1 MMALPEKIIKPAVR
15 RDILRVLKRA
25 QRLIVNHKHR
35 QLMELS
41 DHTVHNASLFQDRDS
56 VSVAVIIYSI
66 AKLMERCGKPFP
78 YCNDINVIVAAA
90 ERTLRSDQV
99 PEFRDRIK
107 ALFKFIGDVDK
118 SFKMYIDAVM
128 DKAQIKK
135 GSMLHERGISV
146 ARAATVLG
154 IGQWELLSYIG
165 KTQLHDRQAQPS
177 NVETRLSFARTL
189 FSNHK

>member
-1 MMALPEKIIKPAVR
+1 MASPEKIIKPQVR
-15 RDILRVLKRA
+15 RDILRVLKKA
-25 QRLIVNHKHR
+25 QRLIQNHKHR

-78 YCNDINVIVAAA
+78 HCDQINAIIKPTEQA
-90 ERTLRSDQV
+90 LRDNKIQ
-99 PEFRDRIK
+99 EFRDRLK
-107 ALFKFIGDVDK
+107 ALFKFIGDVDH
-118 SFKMYIDAVM
+118 SFKLYIDAVI

-146 ARAATVLG
+146 ARAATILG

-165 KTQLHDRQAQPS
+165 KTQLHDRQAPPS
-177 NVETRLSFARTL
+177 NVEARLQFARTL
-189 FSNHK
+189 FMKG